1 MCMFWHN
8 LAQRISDTSRYGVSS
23 LQGVFACHL
32 GGSCVHTKMDA
43 IFDHLTM
50 YGLGLKVVTVER
62 NHLLAWGYSL
72 RYTSAFVKAGALAVN
87 IMSYLLCER
96 S

>member
-1 MCMFWHN
+1 
-8 LAQRISDTSRYGVSS
+8 
-23 LQGVFACHL
+23 
-32 GGSCVHTKMDA
+32 MDA

-87 IMSYLLCER
+87 IMSYLYVNGANQSHGMPSYL